1 MKTNATDHF
10 SSRSEEYSFY
20 RPVYPDGLFEFLSEI
35 TRHKNLAWDCATGNG
50 QAAIGIC
57 KYFKKVIASDVSKS

>member
-10 SSRSEEYSFY
+10 SSKSEEYSFY

-50 QAAIGIC
+50 QASSVFANILR
-57 KYFKKVIASDVSKS
+57 KL